1 MLKFHY
7 HPLSPVARSVWLLL
21 LEKQIPFEP
30 IVMDIRTRNPELLA
44 INPFHHVPV
53 IVDGDLRL
61 LESIAILDYLELK
74 YPQIAFSP
82 TTPEAIAQM
91 RMVQMATVN
100 ELVPTLGWLVMTDT
114 ALPTATEQR
123 IATTLTFLTEQLG
136 NHLYFGGDRPNLADI
151 TVGSV
156 VPLVQR
162 LGYALAEYPGLEQW
176 RQRIIDRPAWQE
188 TCPDDDSFNQ
198 WQRWIKILIKRRPK

>member
-7 HPLSPVARSVWLLL
+7 HPLSPVARGVWLLL

-30 IVMDIRTRNPELLA
+30 IAMDIRTRNPELLA

-53 IVDGDLRL
+53 IIDGDFRL

-100 ELVPTLGWLVMTDT
+100 ELVPTLGWLVVNGA

-123 IATTLTFLTEQLG
+123 IVTALAFLTEQLSD
-136 NHLYFGGDRPNLADI
+136 HLYFGGDRPDLADI
-151 TVGSV
+151 TVGSI
-156 VPLVQR
+156 VPLIHR
-162 LGYALAEYPGLEQW
+162 LGYALAEYPVLEQW
-176 RQRIIDRPAWQE
+176 RQRIIDRPAWQQ
-188 TCPDDDSFNQ
+188 TRPDDDSFKQ
-198 WQRWIKILIKRRPK
+198 WQRWIKILIQRRKQ

>member
-7 HPLSPVARSVWLLL
+7 HPLSPVARGVWLLL
-21 LEKQIPFEP
+21 LEKQISFEP
-30 IVMDIRTRNPELLA
+30 IAMDIRTRNPELLA

-53 IVDGDLRL
+53 IIDGDLRL

-82 TTPEAIAQM
+82 KTPEAIAQM

-100 ELVPTLGWLVMTDT
+100 ELVPTLSWLVMTDT

-123 IATTLTFLTEQLG
+123 ITTTLTFLTEQLG
-136 NHLYFGGDRPNLADI
+136 SHLYFGGDRPNLADI
-151 TVGSV
+151 TVGTI
-156 VPLVQR
+156 VPLVHR
-162 LGYALAEYPGLEQW
+162 LGYDLAEYPVLEQW
-176 RQRIIDRPAWQE
+176 RQRIIDRPAWQQ
-188 TCPDDDSFNQ
+188 TRPDDDNFKQ
-198 WQRWIKILIKRRPK
+198 WQRWIKILIQRRKK

>member
-7 HPLSPVARSVWLLL
+7 HPLSPVARGVWLLL

-30 IVMDIRTRNPELLA
+30 IAMDIRTRNPDLLA

-53 IVDGDLRL
+53 IIDGDFRL

-100 ELVPTLGWLVMTDT
+100 ELVPTLGWLVMTGT

-123 IATTLTFLTEQLG
+123 IATTLAFLTEQLG
-136 NHLYFGGDRPNLADI
+136 NHLYFGGDRPDLADI
-151 TVGSV
+151 TVGSI
-156 VPLVQR
+156 VPLIHR
-162 LGYALAEYPGLEQW
+162 LGHALDEYPVLEQW
-176 RQRIIDRPAWQE
+176 RQRIIDRPAWQQ
-188 TCPDDDSFNQ
+188 TRPDDDSFKK
-198 WQRWIKILIKRRPK
+198 WQRWIKILIQRRKK